1 MIFLR
6 DLIIFLAY
14 RLQGCY
20 ICLKPGNRKSQK
32 HSQNH
37 NPGGLMLKSK
47 NYIWRSISRY
57 PAWMAKRS
65 APLLLVCLMATLAF
79 AQTGSGDISGST
91 SNISTLGTTILKL
104 VIVLAGLGF
113 VGMIIWGALS
123 LTTNRQRGLAMVGG
137 GVFGAAI
144 AGITFAIVNTLT
156 GQTVTTGML
165 LAPFQKM
172 FLS

>member
-1 MIFLR
+1 
-6 DLIIFLAY
+6 
-14 RLQGCY
+14 
-20 ICLKPGNRKSQK
+20 
-32 HSQNH
+32 
-37 NPGGLMLKSK
+37 MLKSK
-47 NYIWRSISRY
+47 NYFWRSISRY
-57 PAWMAKRS
+57 PALMAKRS
-65 APLLLVCLMATLAF
+65 APLLLLCLMATLAF
-79 AQTGSGDISGST
+79 AQTGSGDISSST

-165 LAPFQKM
+165 LAPVQKM